1 MGIVIAID
9 GPAGAG
15 KSSTARE
22 VARRLG
28 FTYVDTGAMY
38 RAVTYLVL
46 QNKVDVRDEQ
56 AVIQLAAQAD
66 IQFQWQAGELHT
78 YLNGKDV
85 SREIRSAEVANL
97 VSPISA
103 IGGVR
108 EIMVERQREMGRSSN
123 IVMEGRD
130 IGTRV
135 FPGAE
140 FKIYLDADVA
150 TRAKRRLKDYEQIG
164 QAIPLEQIMAEIKH
178 RDEIDSSRQHSPLK
192 QAADAIVIDTS
203 NLSFEEQVAKI
214 IALIRQKYPDN
225 KD

>member
-66 IQFQWQAGELHT
+66 IQFRWQAGELHT

-97 VSPISA
+97 VSPVSA
-103 IGGVR
+103 IAGVR
-108 EIMVERQREMGRSSN
+108 QIMVERQREMGRSSN

-130 IGTRV
+130 IGTCV
-135 FPGAE
+135 FPDAE

-150 TRAKRRLKDYEQIG
+150 TRAKRRLKDYERIG
-164 QAIPLEQIMAEIKH
+164 QAIPLEQIIAEIRR